1 MGLRVSNQPV
11 PKRVIGFGFHP
22 NPITDLRAAAAALAA
37 AAARSDRPA
46 MLAAGGGGPPAV
58 TVVAGDG
65 QRSPATVRE
74 RERNI

>member
-37 AAARSDRPA
+37 AAAQSDRPA
-46 MLAAGGGGPPAV
+46 KEIREQKQGMNCQGHNILV
-58 TVVAGDG
+58 LVAGTPISDTD
-65 QRSPATVRE
+65 QL
-74 RERNI
+74 I